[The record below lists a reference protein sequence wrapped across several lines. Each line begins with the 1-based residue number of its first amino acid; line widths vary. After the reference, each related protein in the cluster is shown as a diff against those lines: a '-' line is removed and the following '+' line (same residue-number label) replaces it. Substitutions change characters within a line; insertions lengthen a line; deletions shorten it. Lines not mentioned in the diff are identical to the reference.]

1 MLGEVEMVEEVK
13 EVERVEMVELVEGSL
28 RYPERAPS

>member
-13 EVERVEMVELVEGSL
+13 EVERVKMVELVEGSL
-28 RYPERAPS
+28 RYPERALS